1 MVLISRSSG
10 RLGNQLFQLAN
21 TFNVRRPNQLVIFLG
36 FSDAHSLLGYL
47 SPNSIRIP
55 VPNRLYHFAK
65 KLFRKL
71 QSSGWV
77 TTVTRG
83 VQRPSRQ
90 DGRVPFLEVLDEQ
103 DCHYPSVLTGNDVLQ
118 RCLQL
123 TKEISEDDGRKKCFV
138 HIRLGDYS
146 TFLVGGSPV
155 ELPIEWYEAQM
166 ELLRQSNPGI
176 VFQVFSD
183 EPAKVLER
191 MVLQSD
197 TELVEGDPKMSFAR
211 MATCDA
217 GILSASTFSWWA
229 AAVAHSAGKEGPF
242 VAPAGWESW
251 RTGSWSNPQ
260 KATPW
265 LKYRDVCA

>member
-1 MVLISRSSG
+1 MVMISRSSG

-21 TFNVRRPNQLVIFLG
+21 TLNLRRPNQLVIFLG
-36 FSDAHSLLGYL
+36 FSDAHSLLGHL
-47 SPNSIRIP
+47 APKSIRIP
-55 VPNRLYHFAK
+55 VHNRLYHFAK

-71 QSSGWV
+71 QSSSWA

-83 VQRPSRQ
+83 VQRPSQ
-90 DGRVPFLEVLDEQ
+90 QHGRVPFLEVLDEQ
-103 DCHYPSVLTGNDVLQ
+103 DCHYPSVLSGNDVLQ

-123 TKEISEDDGRKKCFV
+123 TKEIGEVDDRKKCFV

-146 TFLVGGSPV
+146 SFLVGGSPV
-155 ELPIEWYEAQM
+155 ELPIEWYERQM
-166 ELLRQSNPGI
+166 ELFRKSNPGT

-191 MVLQSD
+191 MVIQSD
-197 TELVEGDPKMSFAR
+197 TEVVEADPKTSLTR
-211 MATCDA
+211 MAACDM

-229 AAVAHSAGKEGPF
+229 AAAAHSAGKEGPF

-251 RTGSWSNPQ
+251 RTGVWSNPE
-260 KATPW
+260 KITPW
-265 LKYRDVCA
+265 LLYRLVAS